1 MAYPATNRSATNR
14 SATNRPG
21 NSKPKFFHKR
31 KVCRFCVDSNIK
43 IDYKNPAVLRGFL
56 TERGKI
62 MPRRITGT
70 CAKHQ
75 RALAMAIK
83 RARTLALLPY
93 VTAEN

>member
-1 MAYPATNRSATNR
+1 MAYQATNRSAT
-14 SATNRPG
+14 TNRPR

-93 VTAEN
+93 VTADN

>member
-14 SATNRPG
+14 PG
-21 NSKPKFFHKR
+21 QSKPKFFHKR
-31 KVCRFCVDSNIK
+31 KVCRFCVDSNVK

-70 CAKHQ
+70 CARHQ

>member
-1 MAYPATNRSATNR
+1 MAYTANNRSATNR
-14 SATNRPG
+14 TTRQPR
-21 NSKPKFFHKR
+21 PKFFHKR
-31 KVCRFCVDSNIK
+31 KVCRFCVDSNIE

-70 CAKHQ
+70 CARHQ
-75 RALAMAIK
+75 RSLAMAIK

-93 VTAEN
+93 VTADN

>member
-1 MAYPATNRSATNR
+1 MAYTATNRSAT
-14 SATNRPG
+14 TNRPRG
-21 NSKPKFFHKR
+21 SKPKFFHKR

-93 VTAEN
+93 VTADN

>member
-1 MAYPATNRSATNR
+1 MAYTANDRAK
-14 SATNRPG
+14 RP
-21 NSKPKFFHKR
+21 SRPRPRFFHKR
-31 KVCRFCVDSNIK
+31 KVCRFCVDSDIK

-70 CAKHQ
+70 CARHQ
-75 RALAMAIK
+75 RALAVAIK

-93 VTAEN
+93 VTAN